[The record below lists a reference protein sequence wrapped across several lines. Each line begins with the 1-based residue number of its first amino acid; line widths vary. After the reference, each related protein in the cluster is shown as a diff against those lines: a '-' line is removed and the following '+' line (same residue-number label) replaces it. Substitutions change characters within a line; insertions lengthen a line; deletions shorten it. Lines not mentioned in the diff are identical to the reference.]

1 MFLKMSDT
9 NIVATCCC
17 LALDSFLDSPT
28 RTAKFG
34 IECIADGK
42 LLSKMFFI

>member
-1 MFLKMSDT
+1 MSDT
-9 NIVATCCC
+9 NMADCCC
-17 LALDSFLDSPT
+17 LALDLCLDLPS

-34 IECIADGK
+34 KELIADGE